1 MRVVGIPCER
11 TYSEQSGTADAMR
24 ERTTTLLL
32 EALHDAANEPVWLEF
47 DARYRPILTGFA
59 RQLGL
64 QPDDAAEAAQE
75 TLTQFVRDY
84 RAGKY
89 DRGKGR
95 LSSWIIAIARNRVL
109 DLLRARA
116 KRREW
121 RGDSALAA
129 LPDEQQL
136 SGIWD
141 AEQERLVFAQA
152 MAELREKTRTAPETL
167 RVFELFALQGLPAEA
182 VGREC
187 GLSPAEV
194 YRVKNRVTKRLRE
207 IVTRLN
213 AMYAEDD

>member
-1 MRVVGIPCER
+1 M
-11 TYSEQSGTADAMR
+11 Q

-32 EALHDAANEPVWLEF
+32 EALHDPANEPVWLEF

-64 QPDDAAEAAQE
+64 QPDDAVEAAQE

-95 LSSWIIAIARNRVL
+95 LSSWIVAIARNRVL

-121 RGDSALAA
+121 RGDSAFAA

-141 AEQERLVFAQA
+141 AEQERLIFAQA
-152 MAELREKTRTAPETL
+152 IAELREKTRTAPATL
-167 RVFELFALQGLPAEA
+167 RAFELFALEGLPADA

-187 GLSPAEV
+187 GLSSAEV